1 MSEFLIS
8 IGFINE
14 GGNIEREGK
23 SYASAHFGGIIPS
36 VGDRIL
42 DPGVAL
48 EYGGVKP
55 DFDDPKRRNFWLV
68 EERIFRPDMPGCI
81 LVCRDVPATDRD
93 VRALISTEVR
103 IR

>member
-8 IGFINE
+8 IGFINK
-14 GGNIEREGK
+14 GSHIDRESE
-23 SYASAHFGGIIPS
+23 SYSTTHFGGIVPS

-42 DPGVAL
+42 DPGVGLASRG
-48 EYGGVKP
+48 EKS

-81 LVCRDVPATDRD
+81 LVCRDAPATDREIN
-93 VRALISTEVR
+93 LL
-103 IR
+103 